1 MQEVGRREFLQ
12 ITTAGAFAAGCCGA
26 PAVAGAAV
34 QATGLPPRRVAYKL
48 GMVTYNMGKDMDLPG
63 LIAFCEDTGM
73 EGVELR
79 TTHAHGVEVEL
90 SAEQRREVRSR
101 FEDSPVAIAGLGS
114 AFEFHAPGE
123 RVVRRNVDGAKEY
136 AQLAADVGA
145 PGIKLR
151 PNGLVDGEPLEQTA
165 ERIGTAW
172 REVAAFAGDLGVE
185 TWMEVHG
192 RGSSDPKFMRMALDA
207 AAHPNALICWNSNA
221 GDMDES
227 GSIESSFELLSA
239 AIGEVHMRDIGVQDY
254 PWLQL
259 FRLLAG
265 IGYKGFCL
273 AEIAYNPEPARY
285 MKCYRTL
292 FDLYTGCCVD

>member
-1 MQEVGRREFLQ
+1 MHEVGRRTFFQL
-12 ITTAGAFAAGCCGA
+12 TAAGALCAGTGALPAAADTPSGA
-26 PAVAGAAV
+26 
-34 QATGLPPRRVAYKL
+34 GLPARPVAYKL
-48 GMVTYNMGKDMDLPG
+48 GMVTYNMGKDMDLPQ
-63 LIAFCEDTGM
+63 LIAFCEATGL

-79 TTHAHGVEVEL
+79 TTHAHGVEVDL
-90 SAEQRREVRSR
+90 SPAQRREVRAR
-101 FEDSPVAIAGLGS
+101 FEDSPVALAGLGS

-123 RVVRRNVDGAKEY
+123 RVVRRNVEDAKEY

-151 PNGLVDGEPLEQTA
+151 PNGLVEGEPPEQTA
-165 ERIGTAW
+165 ERIGAAW
-172 REVAAFAGDLGVE
+172 REVAAFAGGLGVE

-207 AAHPNALICWNSNA
+207 AAHPNALICWNSNS
-221 GDMDES
+221 GDMDEN
-227 GSIESSFELLSA
+227 GCIESSFNLLA
-239 AIGEVHMRDIGVQDY
+239 GAIGEVHMRDIGVRDY

-265 IGYKGFCL
+265 IEYKGYCL
-273 AEIAYNPEPARY
+273 AEIAYNPEPERY

-292 FDLYTGCCVD
+292 FDLYTGCCLG